1 MDRFKKGIAL
11 GAASLLL
18 FSSFPLPAFAESSET
33 AVVQSGPTR
42 YTVADSPL
50 YSAPGVAS
58 GATLK
63 KGEEVTML
71 EEADGY
77 TQIRLSDD
85 SLHYIEATMLSTEP
99 PAVTYEQTDLL
110 YAKQKLSVLAEA
122 KSDAATSGE
131 IAFGEAVAVFGT
143 EGEYARVKVGS
154 GYGYVPSS
162 LLGAEPASIGQ
173 RYVQRDT
180 ELLRAGTVIGTL
192 KTNERIAVYGSEG
205 DWTRVKTPI
214 GFALAKTADL
224 GNAPLKTGA
233 RYAARKTSV
242 TIDGQITGTLKTN
255 DRIAI
260 YGTEGEWTRVKS
272 GEAYG
277 LVLTAHLSP
286 VPVKTGDRYVAKTT
300 VVKKD
305 GKTIATLKYGTKI
318 TVYGTIGTSV
328 RIKIGTAFHLIPAS
342 ALSLT
347 KPAPYEAMGKRYVT
361 HDDLTVR
368 SKASLSGKK
377 VAAFDRG
384 RLIETYGTS
393 GYWTRV
399 KVKSGYAYVASSS
412 LSLNKPKAKPKK
424 GTIFYVQLDRTPLFA
439 TDVAY
444 STPKAYLKKGTKLT
458 GLRSIDDDF
467 WQVRLPNG
475 TTGYVINPYIS
486 IVKPVNTKQTPV
498 SVKKRYVVKST
509 TSFYARPGGAKSG
522 LIEKDTR
529 IYPRYKV
536 GDYYIIQDGWS
547 SVYLPAKHVSITSD
561 SLLYKKADTA
571 RERLIAAAVPHLGT
585 PYTWGSQNP
594 LNGGFDCSGLIHY
607 ASNKAGKTGGR
618 TNVSGY
624 WYGGFFKAQRTTI
637 TKGKRGDLIF
647 FANTYKKGP
656 SHIGIMLDST
666 RFIHAGGTQLQIN
679 SIYEPRWQSHFLGYK
694 SL

>member
-1 MDRFKKGIAL
+1 MDRFKKGLAL

-18 FSSFPLPAFAESSET
+18 FSSFPLPAFAESPET
-33 AVVQSGPTR
+33 AAVQSGQIR
-42 YTVADSPL
+42 YAVADSPL

-58 GATLK
+58 GDTIK
-63 KGEEVTML
+63 KGESVTL
-71 EEADGY
+71 FEETEGY
-77 TQIRLSDD
+77 TRIKLSDET
-85 SLHYIEATMLSTEP
+85 LHYIETAMLSTDLP
-99 PAVTYEQTDLL
+99 DVTYEQTAVL
-110 YAKQKLSVLAEA
+110 YAKQKLNVLAEA
-122 KSDAATSGE
+122 KSDASSSGE
-131 IAFGEAVAVFGT
+131 ILFGESVAVFGA
-143 EGEYARVKVGS
+143 EGEYSRVRVGS
-154 GYGYVPSS
+154 GYGYVLSS
-162 LLGAEPASIGQ
+162 LLGSEPVSLGQ
-173 RYVQRDT
+173 RYAQRDT
-180 ELLRAGTVIGTL
+180 DLLRAGKIIGTL
-192 KTNERIAVYGSEG
+192 QMNERIAIYGSEG
-205 DWTRVKTPI
+205 DWTHVKTPT
-214 GFALAKTADL
+214 GFALVKTDDL
-224 GNAPLKTGA
+224 GNFPLKTGA
-233 RYAARKTSV
+233 RYASRDTSV
-242 TIDGQITGTLKTN
+242 TVDGNIVGALKTN
-255 DRIAI
+255 DRVAI
-260 YGTEGEWTRVKS
+260 YGTEGEWTRVKT
-272 GEAYG
+272 GESYG
-277 LVLTAHLSP
+277 LVLTVHLSP
-286 VPVKTGDRYVAKTT
+286 VLVKTGERYVAKTT
-300 VVKKD
+300 VLKKD

-318 TVYGTIGTSV
+318 AVYGTSGTSV
-328 RIKIGTAFHLIPAS
+328 RIKIGSAFHLIASS
-342 ALSLT
+342 ALSAN

-377 VAAFDRG
+377 VAVFDRG

-399 KVKSGYAYVASSS
+399 KVRSGYAYVASSS

-444 STPKAYLKKGTKLT
+444 STPKAYLKKGTKLV

-467 WQVRLPNG
+467 WHVRLPNG

-486 IVKPVNTKQTPV
+486 TGKPVNTKQTPV
-498 SVKKRYVVKST
+498 SVKKRYVVKAT
-509 TSFYARPGGAKSG
+509 TSFYARPGGPKSG
-522 LIEKDTR
+522 LIERGTR

-536 GDYYIIQDGWS
+536 GDHYIIQDGWS
-547 SVYLPAKHVSITSD
+547 SVYLPAKYVSISSD

-607 ASNKAGKTGGR
+607 ASNKAGKAGGR

-624 WYGGFFKAQRTTI
+624 WYGGFFKAQRTSI